1 MTFWWENYNYASC
14 CIWLWNLAFFVDGR
28 TEAEV
33 IRERGDEE
41 DILIQYGESDRR
53 PKKFA

>member
-1 MTFWWENYNYASC
+1 
-14 CIWLWNLAFFVDGR
+14 LAFFVDGR